1 MKLLDDHKVG
11 LEASDPEDDDDGLD
25 LKLEDEPK
33 VLLDYLNARRRKVA
47 KSLF

>member
-1 MKLLDDHKVG
+1 VKLLDDHRIG
-11 LEASDPEDDDDGLD
+11 LEVSDPEDDDGVD
-25 LKLEDEPK
+25 LKLEDEPR